1 MTSSQV
7 PISLTQTSAREDFS
21 GCPGSN
27 SYVGILRP
35 EGTDTVR
42 YDSFVALLF
51 KQQSLTLM
59 TLHAALGVAGE
70 AGELA
75 DAIKKEIIYGKPTD
89 RANIVEELGD
99 LRFYVQAVQQL
110 YGISEQE
117 VLQQNANKLC
127 VRYKSLR
134 YSDGDAIGRADKSG
148 QSGAPEA

>member
-1 MTSSQV
+1 MN
-7 PISLTQTSAREDFS
+7 QTSLSEHFS

-27 SYVGILRP
+27 SYVSILLAD
-35 EGTDTVR
+35 GTSHETVR

-51 KQQSLTLM
+51 KNQSAPLM
-59 TLHAALGVAGE
+59 HLHAALGVAGE

-75 DAIKKEIIYGKPTD
+75 DAIKKEHIYNKPTD
-89 RANIVEELGD
+89 RTNIVEELGD
-99 LRFYVQAVQQL
+99 LRFHIQAVQQL

-134 YSDGDAIGRADKSG
+134 YSDEAAISRADKSD
-148 QSGAPEA
+148 QSNQA

>member
-1 MTSSQV
+1 MNLPT
-7 PISLTQTSAREDFS
+7 PLILTQTSDPEDFS
-21 GCPGSN
+21 GCPGAN
-27 SYVGILRP
+27 SYVSLISPDDLAI
-35 EGTDTVR
+35 EQTR

-51 KQQSLTLM
+51 KQQPAHIM
-59 TLHAALGVAGE
+59 ALHAALGVAGE

-75 DAIKKEIIYGKPTD
+75 DAIKKEHIYGKPTD

-99 LRFYVQAVQQL
+99 LRFYIQAVMQM

-134 YSDGDAIGRADKSG
+134 YSDGEAIARADKS
-148 QSGAPEA
+148 SD